1 MAVLLKELTA
11 LPGVSG
17 YEDEVR
23 QFIWKRARDCADRVM
38 IDRLGS
44 VIAIKKGDWHPERNV
59 LVDAHMD
66 EVGMLVSGIDEKG
79 FVHFIPIGGLDARI
93 LPSTRVLVGSAGVR
107 GIIGIKP
114 IHLQKDDEQ
123 KKPIELDKMV
133 IDVGASSREAAQKL
147 VSVGDPVVFDSE
159 FALFGDGMVKS
170 RALDDRVGCA
180 LLLEALEERY
190 PVTVTAVF
198 SAQEEVGGMGARA
211 ASHRAQPD
219 AALVLEGTTCADMH
233 GVPDHMRV
241 TRIGKGPAITPMERS
256 AIADPA
262 LIRLIRSAAEQEGIP
277 WQYREGNLG
286 GTDAGPIQLARE
298 GVPVAHIMIPCRYIH
313 SGVSALSL
321 QDFNNGR
328 RLLRATLMR
337 IHRLFEKED

>member
-147 VSVGDPVVFDSE
+147 VSVGDPGYS
-159 FALFGDGMVKS
+159 
-170 RALDDRVGCA
+170 
-180 LLLEALEERY
+180 
-190 PVTVTAVF
+190 
-198 SAQEEVGGMGARA
+198 
-211 ASHRAQPD
+211 
-219 AALVLEGTTCADMH
+219 
-233 GVPDHMRV
+233 
-241 TRIGKGPAITPMERS
+241 TR
-256 AIADPA
+256 
-262 LIRLIRSAAEQEGIP
+262 
-277 WQYREGNLG
+277 
-286 GTDAGPIQLARE
+286 
-298 GVPVAHIMIPCRYIH
+298 
-313 SGVSALSL
+313 
-321 QDFNNGR
+321 
-328 RLLRATLMR
+328 LR
-337 IHRLFEKED
+337 F